1 MKRLGIP
8 MLIALAVFIAG
19 CSTQAVNDSTL
30 TAKVKSKLAAD
41 SETSATKISV
51 ETKDGVVTLSGTVPT
66 GTEKT
71 KAEQIARNTEGV
83 KRVANDIKVDA
94 ESMGATNLGDK
105 AGETAKDVGG
115 TLTDAAILA
124 SVKAKLVADGITGT
138 DVDVSG
144 GAVILKGQVEDAKEK
159 AKAEDIAKNTSGVKD
174 VRNQLTIKKYKGA

>member
-1 MKRLGIP
+1 MKRLVIP
-8 MLIALAVFIAG
+8 TLIALVVLLAG
-19 CSTQAVNDSTL
+19 CSSQAIDDSTL

-51 ETKDGVVTLSGTVPT
+51 ETKEGVVTLKGTVPT
-66 GTEKT
+66 GTEKS

-83 KRVANDIKVDA
+83 KRVANDIQVNP

-105 AGETAKDVGG
+105 AGDAAKNVGA

-124 SVKAKLVADGITGT
+124 SVKARLVADGITGT
-138 DVDVSG
+138 DVDVSAG
-144 GAVILKGQVEDAKEK
+144 QVVLKGQVEDAKEK
-159 AKAEDIAKNTSGVKD
+159 AKAEEIAKNTSGVKD